1 MKAGQFLLWADL
13 EPDGLAALDA
23 TTSEESFK
31 ATLKELLKLEGP
43 ALRMDVLL
51 ELYTNTL
58 RFAREHGFSVEKAST
73 FFSII
78 KRNHEEMAE
87 AFLPPHKSWEYLKVC
102 TGCPH
107 QHPCLRTMLPMT
119 LTMLPVVISWQS
131 LLLAHSVQRPPYSVG
146 IFTLAEVQLITE
158 FALTH
163 YYAHF
168 KLYRYAFTLK
178 HVKEVHVRL
187 SWAELPPASFPSLS
201 EGVPYEPAPPPSE
214 APAVEPIEIPPITL
228 DVDVPDAV
236 KKACEE
242 QIAAQVAAMRAQLEQ
257 DYADRAAQHE
267 EQIAKLEAAIAK

>member
-1 MKAGQFLLWADL
+1 MKAGQFLLYADL
-13 EPDGLAALDA
+13 EPAGLEALDG
-23 TTSEESFK
+23 TSTEESFK
-31 ATLKELLKLEGP
+31 STLKELLKLEGP

-58 RFAREHGFSVEKAST
+58 RFAREHGFSVEKTST

-87 AFLPPHKSWEYLKVC
+87 AFLPPHKSWAYLK
-102 TGCPH
+102 
-107 QHPCLRTMLPMT
+107 
-119 LTMLPVVISWQS
+119 S

-158 FALTH
+158 FALTY

-168 KLYRYAFTLK
+168 NLYRYAFTLK
-178 HVKEVHVRL
+178 HIKEVDVRL
-187 SWAELPPASFPSLS
+187 SWAELPPATFPSLS
-201 EGVPYEPAPPPSE
+201 EGVPYEPAEPPSE
-214 APAVEPIEIPPITL
+214 APAFVPIEIPPIRL

-236 KKACEE
+236 KQAVEG

-257 DYADRAAQHE
+257 DYAARMALHE
-267 EQIAKLEAAIAK
+267 EQIAKLEAAVAA

>member
-23 TTSEESFK
+23 ADSEDAFK
-31 ATLKELLKLEGP
+31 ATLSQLLKLEGP

-51 ELYTNTL
+51 ELYINTL
-58 RFAREHGFSVEKAST
+58 HFARKHGFSVEKTSA

-87 AFLPPHKSWEYLKVC
+87 AFLPPHKSWDYLK
-102 TGCPH
+102 
-107 QHPCLRTMLPMT
+107 
-119 LTMLPVVISWQS
+119 S

-158 FALTH
+158 FALAY

-178 HVKEVHVRL
+178 HVKEVDVRTA
-187 SWAELPPASFPSLS
+187 WTELPPASFPTLND
-201 EGVPYEPAPPPSE
+201 GWPVQPAEPPAA
-214 APAVEPIEIPPITL
+214 APAYVPIEIPPIEL
-228 DVDVPDAV
+228 HADVPDAV
-236 KKACEE
+236 KQAVEE

-257 DYADRAAQHE
+257 QYAERTAQHE
-267 EQIAKLEAAIAK
+267 AQIADLEGKSK

>member
-1 MKAGQFLLWADL
+1 MKAGQFLLYADL

-23 TTSEESFK
+23 ASSEEGFK
-31 ATLKELLKLEGP
+31 GILKELLKLEGP

-51 ELYTNTL
+51 ELDTNTL

-87 AFLPPHKSWEYLKVC
+87 AFLPPHKSWEYLK
-102 TGCPH
+102 
-107 QHPCLRTMLPMT
+107 
-119 LTMLPVVISWQS
+119 S

-178 HVKEVHVRL
+178 HVKAVDVRT

-214 APAVEPIEIPPITL
+214 APAVVPIEIPPIKL
-228 DVDVPDAV
+228 DADVPDAV
-236 KKACEE
+236 KQAVEA

-257 DYADRAAQHE
+257 DYAARTSQHE
-267 EQIAKLEAAIAK
+267 AQIAKLEAAVTK